1 MECTINMA
9 EGMLR
14 HYGRAVDEENNRTII
29 DNKARQLGGVPK
41 FQYKIANDFSK
52 EQDQPITKI
61 SSKQVNSMCRKE
73 ATILEFQLASSG
85 DSEMLNVEC

>member
-1 MECTINMA
+1 MK
-9 EGMLR
+9 
-14 HYGRAVDEENNRTII
+14 NNKPAII
-29 DNKARQLGGVPK
+29 ENKARQFGGDPK
-41 FQYKIANDFSK
+41 FQTKIANDFSK

-61 SSKQVNSMCRKE
+61 SSKQVSSMCRKE